1 MPAPVLVLSGGN
13 ALGAYHAG
21 AWTALEAAGVEP
33 RWVLG
38 SSIGAVTA
46 AIIAGTAPG
55 QREAALRRFWD
66 RAAAFDGIDALIP
79 DLARRPLQY
88 AQALGSRLLGRPGLF
103 TLRPPDLTG
112 MDSRPG
118 LFEASAMRSLIAEL
132 VDLGRLNGGAMR
144 VSIVAVDLASGE
156 ETVFDSQSGGI
167 EIDHIMASAALLP
180 DFPPVE
186 VAGRLLVDG
195 GLSAN
200 LPIDLVLDEAFAAE
214 AAPLAVFA
222 VDLFPSAAPWPRGL
236 AQAAQRQS
244 DLIFASQTKKMLTAR
259 ALPWRDRVPGA
270 DVMLLA
276 YEALEEETPLKG
288 YDFSARSL
296 ARRWQAG
303 AADMAA
309 QLAVWRGLRGD
320 RPGLAVHALAGRAR
334 AA

>member
-1 MPAPVLVLSGGN
+1 MAAPVLVLSGGN

-21 AWTALEAAGVEP
+21 AWTALAAAGVEP

-55 QREAALRRFWD
+55 EREPALRRFWD
-66 RAAAFDGIDALIP
+66 RAAVFDGVDALIP

-103 TLRPPDLTG
+103 TLRPDLTG
-112 MDSRPG
+112 ADSRPG
-118 LFEASAMRSLIAEL
+118 LFEASAMRRLIAEL
-132 VDLGRLNGGAMR
+132 VDFGRLNGGPMR
-144 VSIVAVDLASGE
+144 VSIVTVDLATGE
-156 ETVFDSQSGGI
+156 ETVFDSRDGGI

-200 LPIDLVLDEAFAAE
+200 LPVDRVLDEAFAAAPE
-214 AAPLAVFA
+214 PLAIFA
-222 VDLFPSAAPWPRGL
+222 VDLFPSAAPLPRGL

-259 ALPWRDRVPGA
+259 ALPWRDRLPGA

-276 YEALEEETPLKG
+276 YEALAEETPLKG
-288 YDFSARSL
+288 FDFSARSL

-303 AADMAA
+303 AADMEA

-320 RPGLAVHALAGRAR
+320 RPGLAVHAR
-334 AA
+334 AAGASPS

>member
-1 MPAPVLVLSGGN
+1 MAAPVLALSGGN

-55 QREAALRRFWD
+55 EREVALRRFWD
-66 RAAAFDGIDALIP
+66 RAASFDGMDALIP
-79 DLARRPLQY
+79 EMARRPLQY

-112 MDSRPG
+112 RDGLPG
-118 LFEASAMRSLIAEL
+118 LFEPSAMRCLLAEL
-132 VDLGRLNGGAMR
+132 VDFGRLNGGPMR
-144 VSIVAVDLASGE
+144 VSVVTVDLATGE
-156 ETVFDSQSGGI
+156 EAAFDSHDGGI
-167 EIDHIMASAALLP
+167 AIDHIMASAALLP

-186 VAGRLLVDG
+186 VGGRLLVDG

-200 LPIDLVLDEAFAAE
+200 LPVDRVLDEAFAAE
-214 AAPLAVFA
+214 AEPLAVFA
-222 VDLFPSAAPWPRGL
+222 VDLFPSAAPLPRGL

-244 DLIFASQTKKMLTAR
+244 DLIFASQTKKMLRAR
-259 ALPWRDRVPGA
+259 SLPWRDRMPGA
-270 DVMLLA
+270 DVMLLT

-288 YDFSARSL
+288 FDFSTRSL
-296 ARRWQAG
+296 ARRWRAG
-303 AADMAA
+303 HADMEA
-309 QLAVWRGLRGD
+309 QIAVWRGLRGD
-320 RPGLAVHALAGRAR
+320 RPGLAVHARPSAVRPG
-334 AA
+334 